1 VAERT
6 QLSPGGAIVI
16 GLFFGIV
23 GTLVLLIALGT
34 FGDKH
39 LSDGTPPWVGV
50 AAGVMFLLSGLSVI
64 VGYGIAGGMGPDG
77 DLPPGTPL
85 VVRIIQSVL
94 GLGAAA
100 MLASIASW
108 IAVGS
113 GARRF
118 SVVGPLLSDAVN
130 ETFGRAVFGV
140 GAVAMWAFTAAMLI
154 INIRRLRRP

>member
-16 GLFFGIV
+16 GLFFGVV
-23 GTLVLLIALGT
+23 GTLVLLVALGT

-39 LSDGTPPWVGV
+39 LSDGTPPWVGA
-50 AAGVMFLLSGLSVI
+50 AAGVMFLLGGLSVI
-64 VGYGIAGGMGPDG
+64 VGYGVAGGMGPDG

-85 VVRIIQSVL
+85 AVRIVQSAL

-108 IAVGS
+108 IAFGS
-113 GARRF
+113 GARHFR
-118 SVVGPLLSDAVN
+118 VVGPLLSDAVN
-130 ETFGRAVFGV
+130 ETLGRTVFGI
-140 GAVAMWAFTAAMLI
+140 GAIAMWAFTVLLLVV
-154 INIRRLRRP
+154 NVRRLRRR

>member
-1 VAERT
+1 MAERT
-6 QLSPGGAIVI
+6 QLSPGGAVVV
-16 GLFFGIV
+16 GLFFGVV

-34 FGDKH
+34 LGDKH
-39 LSDGTPPWVGV
+39 VSDGTPPWVGV
-50 AAGVMFLLSGLSVI
+50 AAGVMFLLGGLSVI
-64 VGYGIAGGMGPDG
+64 VGYGVAGGMGTDG

-85 VVRIIQSVL
+85 AVRVVQSAL

-108 IAVGS
+108 VAFGS

-130 ETFGRAVFGV
+130 ETLGRTLFGI
-140 GAVAMWAFTAAMLI
+140 GAIAMWAFTAAMLVV
-154 INIRRLRRP
+154 NVRRLRHR